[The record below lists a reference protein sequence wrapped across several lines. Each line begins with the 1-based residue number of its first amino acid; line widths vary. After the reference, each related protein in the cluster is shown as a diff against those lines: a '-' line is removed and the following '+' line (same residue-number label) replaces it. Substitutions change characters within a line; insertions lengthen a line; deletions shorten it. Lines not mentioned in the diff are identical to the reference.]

1 MNFGLA
7 LAIGVLYW
15 IFVNKIWYGTL
26 HLVRQPMFLAVP
38 IGLMMGDVPGAM
50 QIGAALQLI
59 YLGAIAPG
67 GNLPTDEALA
77 SCIAIPIALAANLS
91 PELSVTIAMPVGLIG
106 VLADNLR
113 RTYAS
118 GFVRMADNAAEEG
131 DYKKLARATFWYPLW
146 VAVPLRII
154 PVVLALM
161 VGPEAV
167 EQFLNSIPEWAI
179 NGLSIAGGLLPALGF
194 AVTIIVIGNKK
205 LIPFF
210 FLGYIMLSYTGMN
223 IIGISVVGI
232 CLALIQANFKPV
244 DDDEGD
250 ESYV

>member
-7 LAIGVLYW
+7 LAIGILYW

-38 IGLMMGDVPGAM
+38 IGLMMGDLSGAM

-77 SCIAIPIALAANLS
+77 SCIAIPLALAAGLS

-118 GFVRMADNAAEEG
+118 AFVRMSDRAAEEG
-131 DYKKLARATFWYPLW
+131 DYKKLGRSAFWYPFL
-146 VAVPLRII
+146 VAIPLRIV

-161 VGPEAV
+161 VGPDAV
-167 EQFLNSIPEWAI
+167 AAFLDAIPEWAI

-205 LIPFF
+205 LIPYF

-223 IIGISVVGI
+223 VIGISVIGV
-232 CLALIQANFKPV
+232 CLALIQAQFATAES
-244 DDDEGD
+244 DGD
-250 ESYV
+250 TQNV